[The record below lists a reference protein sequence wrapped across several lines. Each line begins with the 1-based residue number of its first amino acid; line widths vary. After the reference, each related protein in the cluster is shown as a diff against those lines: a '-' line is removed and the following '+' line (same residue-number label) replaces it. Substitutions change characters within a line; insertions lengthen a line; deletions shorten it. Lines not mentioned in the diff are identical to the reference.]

1 MIAFKRS
8 NVQYSVTKGVRFRGT
23 LNRRGKGVVE
33 GSIRKKDAMI
43 NEDCWLMALR
53 KDSDDNRC

>member
-1 MIAFKRS
+1 
-8 NVQYSVTKGVRFRGT
+8 VQYSVTKGVRFRGT